1 MTEIS
6 EFFELQYAHLCNYSS
21 VDKNGNVNIM
31 GIFSQINSTN
41 YPTALGRFVLAIALK
56 SRLQN
61 DKEFEFSVMIK
72 SPNGEVK
79 KPLVTR
85 LRNDG
90 KSNVITLFAE
100 INNYVF
106 NEPGNYEIGIFMD
119 NERIKTIPLLANV
132 IKNQ

>member
-1 MTEIS
+1 MPEIS
-6 EFFELQYAHLCNYSS
+6 EFFELQYAHLCNYTSI
-21 VDKNGNVNIM
+21 DNNGNVNLM
-31 GIFSQINSTN
+31 GIFSQINSTK
-41 YPTALGRFVLAIALK
+41 YPTALGRLVLAVALK

-90 KSNVITLFAE
+90 KRNTINVFAE
-100 INNYVF
+100 INNFVF

-132 IKNQ
+132 IKG

>member
-21 VDKNGNVNIM
+21 VDNNGNVNIM
-31 GIFSQINSTN
+31 GIFSQVNSTK
-41 YPTALGRFVLAIALK
+41 YPTTLGRFVLAIALK

-72 SPNGEVK
+72 NPNGEIN
-79 KPLVTR
+79 KPLVTK

-90 KSNVITLFAE
+90 KRNVINLFAE
-100 INNYVF
+100 INNFVF

-132 IKNQ
+132 VKG